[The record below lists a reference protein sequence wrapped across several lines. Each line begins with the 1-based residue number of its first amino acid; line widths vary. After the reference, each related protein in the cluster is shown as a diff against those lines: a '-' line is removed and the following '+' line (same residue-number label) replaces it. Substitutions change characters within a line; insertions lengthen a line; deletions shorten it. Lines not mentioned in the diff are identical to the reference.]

1 MKIVVTGVAGFIGS
15 HLAIKL
21 IKAGHEVIGIDNLN
35 DYYSKEL
42 KNHNLE
48 LISQADSNSNFM
60 FEFGDIRDASFLEN
74 CGKKNQFNQDTTL
87 VHLAAMAGVRPSIQ
101 NPSLYVDVNVVG
113 TQNLFELCRKFGMTK
128 VVYASSSSVYGES
141 KTVPFSEEQSVDNP
155 ISPYAA
161 TKKSNELM
169 AHTYFHLFNMTMIG
183 LRFFT
188 VYGARQR
195 PDLAI
200 HKFARMIST
209 GEAIPFYGD
218 GSTRRDYTFID
229 DIIDGVVK
237 TIDYAQSSS
246 PICDVLNLG
255 ESKTTTLTELVTLLE
270 EKLKKKA
277 IINRLPMQ
285 AGDVSRTYADITKA
299 VNLIGY
305 QPQTL
310 INEGLDAFVDWYNE
324 YYQE

>member
-1 MKIVVTGVAGFIGS
+1 
-15 HLAIKL
+15 
-21 IKAGHEVIGIDNLN
+21 
-35 DYYSKEL
+35 
-42 KNHNLE
+42 
-48 LISQADSNSNFM
+48 M

-237 TIDYAQSSS
+237 SIDYAQSSS

-310 INEGLDAFVDWYNE
+310 INEGLDTFVDWYNE

>member
-237 TIDYAQSSS
+237 SIDYAQSSS

-310 INEGLDAFVDWYNE
+310 INEGLDTFVDWYNE